1 MASVDHRCGTWLVAE
16 KFPGPLAE
24 RWIITAAQINLYYPP
39 ALGKMR
45 PKVVTGEVSRKGLRT
60 RLRTSPSACGDCR
73 LRAASAPGKKPAAY
87 GHAVG
92 SYATL

>member
-1 MASVDHRCGTWLVAE
+1 VAE